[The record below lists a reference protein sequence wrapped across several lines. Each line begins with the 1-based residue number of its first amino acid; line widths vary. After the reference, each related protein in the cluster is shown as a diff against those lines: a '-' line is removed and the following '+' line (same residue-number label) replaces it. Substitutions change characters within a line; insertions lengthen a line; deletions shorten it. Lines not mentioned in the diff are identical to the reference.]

1 MIVEKCSSS
10 PYRTKLV
17 YLTSSK
23 ENYIQR
29 TEHIQRESYAER
41 CISIRL
47 MYLGNMRDN
56 VCSRVHTLDLQYVKL
71 F

>member
-10 PYRTKLV
+10 LYRTELV

-23 ENYIQR
+23 ENYIWC
-29 TEHIQRESYAER
+29 TEHIQKESYAGDVM
-41 CISIRL
+41 SIRL

-56 VCSRVHTLDLQYVKL
+56 VCSRVHTSDVE
-71 F
+71 